1 MKLLFE
7 NWRSYLK
14 EIGDASATAF
24 PFAAPKSMGRDYVFY
39 KFSSPENEY
48 EVIFELHTY
57 PDFLGRGDDRQVW
70 DISFETLP
78 PKTPRVGRESGLGM
92 SREGIPLKIMSTVV
106 AIIKDFASRKES
118 KASNKYK
125 FTGVRK
131 TGGGEVPGEESQRTK
146 LYLAFLKRNMPDL
159 EYRRIGQNEIHFT
172 LPSKEQETPQAA
184 Q

>member
-14 EIGDASATAF
+14 EIGDASAAAF

-48 EVIFELHTY
+48 EVIFELDKRWASE
-57 PDFLGRGDDRQVW
+57 PPVW
-70 DISFETLP
+70 DIVFETLP
-78 PKTPRVGRESGLGM
+78 PKTPQARVGRVSGLGM

-106 AIIKDFASRKES
+106 AIIKDFISREES
-118 KASNKYK
+118 KRTNEYK
-125 FTGVRK
+125 FTGLRK
-131 TGGGEVPGEESQRTK
+131 TGGGDVPGERSQRTK
-146 LYLAFLKRNMPDL
+146 LYLAFLKRHMPPGTKIDT
-159 EYRRIGQNEIHFT
+159 IGQNEVHFT